1 MAVPKKK
8 TSRHRKGKRRSHHH
22 LSMPPMARCGRC
34 GGPVKPHA
42 VCDRCG
48 HYLKT
53 IHQPEAQRLPT
64 PPLLPAER
72 LLTPGLDLLA
82 AQEGYTRPIGIGQ
95 GLSDTGKQNGRGN

>member
-48 HYLKT
+48 HYGEVAVLADAGS
-53 IHQPEAQRLPT
+53 E
-64 PPLLPAER
+64 PAA
-72 LLTPGLDLLA
+72 T
-82 AQEGYTRPIGIGQ
+82 
-95 GLSDTGKQNGRGN
+95 